1 MTRNVKID
9 IHADDYALTVN
20 TSKDMLTCMKEGL
33 LNSISI
39 VPNMSCFDECMQM
52 MYEEIPNMP
61 FLPLI
66 SVHVDLVEGI
76 KLSASSEYGKPA
88 NDDQSELNTSNNANK
103 VLLEYSWGKLFA
115 YSYILGR
122 KHIIHKWLYDEVKAQ
137 IIKVDEAIQKCMS
150 IAEQYGVPYQK
161 QLIRIDSHQHAHMI
175 PIVWKAITSV
185 IEKEGLEIEYIR
197 NSKEPLAPFFKK
209 TKLISSYRPVNIIKN
224 LILNFYSGKV
234 DRYISKNCVAN
245 TKTRN
250 ISDEMISNC
259 GNNHAA
265 SSGQENVINNNQ
277 TTTGEVTKSA
287 AKNNKT
293 LHNEHMY
300 MWGLIM
306 SGKMDKDRVA
316 ELFDIMVEAAEKKH
330 RSLEILFHPGYM
342 LESEKTD
349 EIPEESI
356 KEFYTSPGRHIE
368 MDALRALH
376 G

>member
-1 MTRNVKID
+1 VTRNVKID

-20 TSKDMLTCMKEGL
+20 TSKDMLICMSEGL

-39 VPNMSCFDECMQM
+39 VPNMSCFDECMEM
-52 MYEEIPNMP
+52 MYETIPHMP

-66 SVHVDLVEGI
+66 SVHVDLVEGL
-76 KLSASSEYGKPA
+76 KLSTDK
-88 NDDQSELNTSNNANK
+88 DRELLDYT
-103 VLLEYSWGKLFA
+103 WGKLFA

-122 KHIIHKWLYDEVKAQ
+122 KHIIHKWLYDEVKMQ
-137 IIKVDEAIQKCMS
+137 IEKVDAVVKKCIQ
-150 IAEQYGVPYQK
+150 IAEEYDIPHQK

-175 PIVWKAITSV
+175 PIVWKAVVSV
-185 IEKEGLEIEYIR
+185 IEKEGLEVEYIR

-209 TKLISSYRPVNIIKN
+209 SNLISSYRPVNIVKN
-224 LILNFYSGKV
+224 LILNMYSGKV
-234 DRYISKNCVAN
+234 DRYIDKHCSMHSKSNVGETDKN
-245 TKTRN
+245 SVSGSKLS
-250 ISDEMISNC
+250 ISEK
-259 GNNHAA
+259 H
-265 SSGQENVINNNQ
+265 
-277 TTTGEVTKSA
+277 
-287 AKNNKT
+287 

-316 ELFDIMVEAAEKKH
+316 ELFDVMVEAAEKKH

-349 EIPEESI
+349 EVPEQSI
-356 KEFYTSPGRHIE
+356 KEFYNTAGRHIE